1 MAVRTNDEIM
11 QSLRAVIG
19 DDNSD
24 ESLTLIEDITDT
36 LSDYQNRTK
45 DSTDWERRYNEND
58 AQWRQRYKERF
69 YSSDDS
75 GTDDFVDE
83 EEEEKPTKMS
93 FEDLFKEG

>member
-75 GTDDFVDE
+75 GADDFADE
-83 EEEEKPTKMS
+83 EDEEKPTKMT

>member
-36 LSDYQNRTK
+36 LQIG
-45 DSTDWERRYNEND
+45 
-58 AQWRQRYKERF
+58 KE
-69 YSSDDS
+69 DI
-75 GTDDFVDE
+75 
-83 EEEEKPTKMS
+83 TKMMHNGDRDIKKD
-93 FEDLFKEG
+93 FILLTIQEQMILLMKKMKKNLLK